1 MKSLSAYQI
10 KRMYYNK
17 KKTDRGCEMVKAD
30 GTVCGYNEHPFALQL
45 DHIDPSTKY
54 RAKSGKLVNP
64 GNLISRS
71 QVIIDAEFAKCRI
84 LCANCH
90 MVYTHTE
97 QRTPVELSVGRGNVT
112 NIKRKKVA

>member
-1 MKSLSAYQI
+1 MKLTGYELKRAYFN
-10 KRMYYNK
+10 KRKME
-17 KKTDRGCEMVKAD
+17 RGCEMVKPD

-54 RAKSGKLVNP
+54 RSKSGKLVNP

-71 QVIIDAEFAKCRI
+71 QAIIDREFSLCRI

-90 MVYTHTE
+90 MVYTYTE
-97 QRTPVELSVGRGNVT
+97 QRMSVGSDNVIDIE
-112 NIKRKKVA
+112 NKRKKVA

>member
-1 MKSLSAYQI
+1 MKMTMYEL
-10 KRMYYNK
+10 KREYYNK
-17 KKTDRGCEMVKAD
+17 RKTERGCEMVKPD

-54 RAKSGKLVNP
+54 RSKSGKLVNP

-71 QVIIDAEFAKCRI
+71 QAIIDAEFDKCRI

-97 QRTPVELSVGRGNVT
+97 QRTPTMSVGTDNVVDIT
-112 NIKRKKVA
+112 KKRKVA